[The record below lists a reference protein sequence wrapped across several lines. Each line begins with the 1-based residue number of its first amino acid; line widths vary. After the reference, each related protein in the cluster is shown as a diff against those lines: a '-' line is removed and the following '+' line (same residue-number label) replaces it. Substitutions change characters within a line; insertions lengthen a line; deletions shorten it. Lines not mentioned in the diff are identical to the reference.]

1 MIGDLAMNPK
11 AWEGGA
17 DLPRQVGTGDAV
29 CFLSQNG
36 TSLEGVQPLMGKAER
51 LHLPT
56 YSLLHIFLLPL
67 TFSGLKIRN
76 TFLLHT
82 KLLPHTHYFFF
93 FFLALKWQL
102 LPEKVS
108 LFF

>member
-51 LHLPT
+51 LH
-56 YSLLHIFLLPL
+56 
-67 TFSGLKIRN
+67 
-76 TFLLHT
+76 
-82 KLLPHTHYFFF
+82 HTHYFFF
-93 FFLALKWQL
+93 FSALKWQL